1 MRLQIGISDE
11 MASRLDRLSERMGVT
26 RSALCAMLL
35 GQGALSLEKSLNFVE
50 NMGFND
56 FKKIFDQMQG
66 ETKKELPSTL

>member
-35 GQGALSLEKSLNFVE
+35 GQGALSLEKSLSFVE

-56 FKKIFDQMQG
+56 FKKIFDQMQA
-66 ETKKELPSTL
+66 ETKKDLPSAL